1 MITNAGL
8 VAGLIVGL
16 VFFLAGI
23 LLWRRS
29 VSGGGIIVSA
39 GALLTV
45 GTALYGL
52 AVLKPFVGR
61 PYDEQWHQQ
70 IATVEALATL
80 GLLIC
85 AAGVV
90 AHALRLPRR

>member
-16 VFFLAGI
+16 VFLLAGI
-23 LLWRRS
+23 LLWSRAPS
-29 VSGGGIIVSA
+29 GGIIVSA
-39 GALLTV
+39 GALLMLS
-45 GTALYGL
+45 AEIYGL

-61 PYDEQWHQQ
+61 PYDEQWYEQ
-70 IATVEALATL
+70 IATIEALVGL

-85 AAGVV
+85 AAGLV
-90 AHALRLPRR
+90 AHGLKLPKR

>member
-16 VFFLAGI
+16 VFLLAGI
-23 LLWRRS
+23 LLWSRAPS
-29 VSGGGIIVSA
+29 GGIIVTA
-39 GALLTV
+39 GALLV
-45 GTALYGL
+45 LGAEIYGL

-61 PYDEQWHQQ
+61 PYDDQWYEQ
-70 IATVEALATL
+70 IATIEALVGL

-85 AAGVV
+85 AAGMV
-90 AHALRLPRR
+90 AHGLRLPKR

>member
-16 VFFLAGI
+16 VFLLAGI
-23 LLWRRS
+23 LLRS
-29 VSGGGIIVSA
+29 RSPSSGGIIVTL

-45 GTALYGL
+45 GAEIYGL

-61 PYDEQWHQQ
+61 PYDDQWYGQ
-70 IATVEALATL
+70 IATIEALVTL

-85 AAGVV
+85 AAGLV
-90 AHALRLPRR
+90 AHALRLPKR

>member
-1 MITNAGL
+1 VITNAGL

-16 VFFLAGI
+16 VFLLAGA

-29 VSGGGIIVSA
+29 PSGGGMIVTA
-39 GALLTV
+39 GALITL
-45 GTALYGL
+45 GAEIYGL

-61 PYDEQWHQQ
+61 PYDDRWYEQ
-70 IATVEALATL
+70 ITTIESLVTL

-90 AHALRLPRR
+90 AHGLKLPKR

>member
-16 VFFLAGI
+16 AFLLAGI
-23 LLWRRS
+23 LLRS
-29 VSGGGIIVSA
+29 RAPSGGGIIIIL
-39 GALLTV
+39 GALLTL
-45 GTALYGL
+45 GAEIYGL

-61 PYDEQWHQQ
+61 PYDDRWHAQL
-70 IATVEALATL
+70 ATMEALVML

-85 AAGVV
+85 AAGLV
-90 AHALRLPRR
+90 AHALRLPNR